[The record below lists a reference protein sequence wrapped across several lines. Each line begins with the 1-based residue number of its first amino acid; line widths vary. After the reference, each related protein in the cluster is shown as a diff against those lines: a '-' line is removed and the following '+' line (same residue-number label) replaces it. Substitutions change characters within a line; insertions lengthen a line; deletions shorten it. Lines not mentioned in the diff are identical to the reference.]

1 MFPIF
6 AMLRLLLLLLSFPET
21 GLYVEDV
28 RPRLNFVGKAK
39 ALQTPLILAIL

>member
-6 AMLRLLLLLLSFPET
+6 AMLQLLLLLLSFPET

-39 ALQTPLILAIL
+39 TVQTPLVFAIL